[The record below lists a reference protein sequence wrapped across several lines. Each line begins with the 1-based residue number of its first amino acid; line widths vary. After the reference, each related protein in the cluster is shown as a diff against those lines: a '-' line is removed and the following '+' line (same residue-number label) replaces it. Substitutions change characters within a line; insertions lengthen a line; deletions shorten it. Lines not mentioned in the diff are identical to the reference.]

1 MMISEFA
8 VRRRQFTTVV
18 FLALVG
24 VGLSSVAGIPR
35 AEDPTFPSPNFNII
49 AVFPGASPTDIES
62 LVVDPLE
69 GAIGELDQLRRMRTR
84 IEDGVAVIA
93 VEFDT
98 ESDPDA
104 KHEEVLRQVNSKRA
118 TMPDGLASLEVNRFA
133 TNNVAIAEVALV
145 SETAPYRELER
156 QALRLRDRLRTL
168 AGVKEVETWAHP
180 DQQVRVDVDLERLA
194 AVKIPLSQVLSS
206 IQSDNANIPGGSV
219 EIGTKKLNVKTSG
232 PYTSVP
238 EVGATVIGGAQGSV
252 VRLRDVATV
261 AQGYE
266 DQTYLGRYNGS
277 RAVFV
282 TVTAKDRQNIFLVRD
297 RINAELAELAKGLPS
312 NIVLERGFDQAENVA
327 ERLGGLSRDFV
338 IAILL
343 VLITLLPLGIR
354 ASLVVMVSIP
364 LSLAMGVAMLHLT
377 GYSINQLSIVGFV
390 IALGLLVDDSIVV
403 TENIA
408 RHLREGRS
416 KIDAA
421 IEGTRQIGVAV
432 LGCTATL
439 IFAFLPL
446 LFLPGGPGQF
456 IRSMP
461 MAVVFT
467 ILASLFVSLTIIP
480 LLASVLLKP
489 HQEGDGVFYRL
500 MTRGIE
506 RTYRPLLDVAL
517 KRPKSTVVVALALF
531 GGSVALVPAIGFSL
545 FPKAGTPQFL
555 VRIETPDGTKLTETD
570 AATRFAEG
578 VLRGH
583 PEVGYLMSNVGHGNP
598 QVYYNVFPAAGKSNH
613 AEIFAETT
621 RMRPERAAQFFDG
634 LRRELAEWP
643 NARIEVKEFENGPP
657 IDAPIMIR
665 IVGEDLDQLRALAGE
680 VEEILKQHPGT
691 RDVQNP
697 IAARRTD
704 VAVRADAEKAGLLGV
719 PMVEIDR
726 SIRLAIAGLVA
737 GQYRTP
743 EGEEHDIVVR
753 AASGGHPS
761 LVGSVPGGANPPAGA
776 FASLN
781 ALDRLSVSSV
791 TGAAIPLRALA
802 KAELKSSAPIIQHH
816 NRERAVN
823 VTAFVETG
831 FNTDRVT
838 QEIIALLGKKRWP
851 QGYRWAAAGEIE
863 SRQESFGGLGTAI
876 LIAVFGVLAVL
887 VLEFRTFKSTLIVAS
902 VIPLGVVGGLVALY
916 LAGMTLSF
924 TATIGFVALIGIEV
938 KNSILLVDFTNQ
950 LREQGVS
957 VEEAIRRAGEVR
969 FFPILLTTLTAIG
982 GLLPLALSGSGLY
995 SPLAW
1000 VIIGG
1005 LISSTILSRLVTP
1018 VMYLLLAPD
1027 VEAIPATPA
1036 PLPGLPATA

>member
-8 VRRRQFTTVV
+8 VRRRQFTTVI

-118 TMPDGLASLEVNRFA
+118 SMPDGLASLEVNRFA

-156 QALRLRDRLRTL
+156 QATRLRDRLRTL
-168 AGVKEVETWAHP
+168 PGVKEVETWAHP

-194 AVKIPLSQVLSS
+194 AVKIPLGQVLSS

-232 PYTSVP
+232 PYTSVA
-238 EVGATVIGGAQGSV
+238 EVGSTVIGGAQGSV
-252 VRLRDVATV
+252 VRLRDVASV

-266 DQTYLGRYNGS
+266 DQTYLARYNGS

-297 RINAELAELAKGLPS
+297 RINAELAELSKGLPS

-327 ERLGGLSRDFV
+327 DRLGGLSRDFV

-343 VLITLLPLGIR
+343 VLVTLLPLGIR

-416 KIDAA
+416 RIDAA

-489 HQEGDGVFYRL
+489 HEEGDGVFYRL

-517 KRPKSTVVVALALF
+517 RRPKSTVLLALALF

-555 VRIETPDGTKLTETD
+555 VRIETPDGTKLAETD
-570 AATRFAEG
+570 AASRFAEG
-578 VLRGH
+578 ILRAH
-583 PEVGYLMSNVGHGNP
+583 QEVGFMMSNVGRGNP
-598 QVYYNVFPAAGKSNH
+598 QIYYNVIPASGKSNH

-621 RMRPERAAQFFDG
+621 RMRPERAAVFFDG

-680 VEEILKQHPGT
+680 VQEILKQHAGT

-697 IAARRTD
+697 IAARRMD
-704 VAVRADAEKAGLLGV
+704 VAVRADSEKAGLLGV

-743 EGEEHDIVVR
+743 EGEEHDILVR
-753 AASGGHPS
+753 VASDGRPS
-761 LVGSVPGGANPPAGA
+761 LE
-776 FASLN
+776 

-791 TGAAIPLRALA
+791 TGAAIPLRELA
-802 KAELKSSAPIIQHH
+802 SAQLLSSAPIIQHH

-831 FNTDRVT
+831 YNTDRVT
-838 QEIIALLGKKRWP
+838 QEIIALLGKKSWP

-887 VLEFRTFKSTLIVAS
+887 VLEFKTFKSTLIVAS

-1000 VIIGG
+1000 VIVGG

-1018 VMYLLLAPD
+1018 VMYLLLAPE
-1027 VEAIPATPA
+1027 VEAIPAASA
-1036 PLPGLPATA
+1036 PVSGLPAPA

>member
-1 MMISEFA
+1 
-8 VRRRQFTTVV
+8 
-18 FLALVG
+18 
-24 VGLSSVAGIPR
+24 
-35 AEDPTFPSPNFNII
+35 
-49 AVFPGASPTDIES
+49 
-62 LVVDPLE
+62 
-69 GAIGELDQLRRMRTR
+69 
-84 IEDGVAVIA
+84 
-93 VEFDT
+93 
-98 ESDPDA
+98 
-104 KHEEVLRQVNSKRA
+104 
-118 TMPDGLASLEVNRFA
+118 
-133 TNNVAIAEVALV
+133 
-145 SETAPYRELER
+145 
-156 QALRLRDRLRTL
+156 
-168 AGVKEVETWAHP
+168 
-180 DQQVRVDVDLERLA
+180 
-194 AVKIPLSQVLSS
+194 
-206 IQSDNANIPGGSV
+206 
-219 EIGTKKLNVKTSG
+219 
-232 PYTSVP
+232 
-238 EVGATVIGGAQGSV
+238 
-252 VRLRDVATV
+252 
-261 AQGYE
+261 
-266 DQTYLGRYNGS
+266 
-277 RAVFV
+277 
-282 TVTAKDRQNIFLVRD
+282 
-297 RINAELAELAKGLPS
+297 
-312 NIVLERGFDQAENVA
+312 
-327 ERLGGLSRDFV
+327 
-338 IAILL
+338 
-343 VLITLLPLGIR
+343 
-354 ASLVVMVSIP
+354 
-364 LSLAMGVAMLHLT
+364 
-377 GYSINQLSIVGFV
+377 
-390 IALGLLVDDSIVV
+390 
-403 TENIA
+403 
-408 RHLREGRS
+408 
-416 KIDAA
+416 
-421 IEGTRQIGVAV
+421 
-432 LGCTATL
+432 
-439 IFAFLPL
+439 
-446 LFLPGGPGQF
+446 
-456 IRSMP
+456 
-461 MAVVFT
+461 
-467 ILASLFVSLTIIP
+467 
-480 LLASVLLKP
+480 
-489 HQEGDGVFYRL
+489 
-500 MTRGIE
+500 
-506 RTYRPLLDVAL
+506 
-517 KRPKSTVVVALALF
+517 
-531 GGSVALVPAIGFSL
+531 
-545 FPKAGTPQFL
+545 
-555 VRIETPDGTKLTETD
+555 
-570 AATRFAEG
+570 
-578 VLRGH
+578 
-583 PEVGYLMSNVGHGNP
+583 
-598 QVYYNVFPAAGKSNH
+598 
-613 AEIFAETT
+613 
-621 RMRPERAAQFFDG
+621 
-634 LRRELAEWP
+634 
-643 NARIEVKEFENGPP
+643 
-657 IDAPIMIR
+657 MIR

-761 LVGSVPGGANPPAGA
+761 LVGSEPGGANPPAGA

-1018 VMYLLLAPD
+1018 VMYLLLAPE